1 MIRRINY
8 NHLHYFWVVAREG
21 SVAKAAEL
29 LHLTPQTVSGQIGF
43 LEEGLHNALFR
54 RQGRSLVLTEVG
66 QVVYRYADEVFGLAG
81 ELIDVLN
88 GKLPGGPM
96 LFTVGVADVVPKLV
110 AYRILEPA
118 LTTAQPVRI
127 VCREARL
134 DELIADLAIHK
145 LDMVLADAPLSAGL
159 NVKAFNHFLGESGIT
174 FFGSEARA
182 VALSEGFPRSLHGAP
197 LLMPGAHTALRRGL
211 DQWFESEGISPAVVG
226 EFDDSALMKAFG
238 QAGAGVFPAPS
249 AIEREVREQYG
260 VRVVGRTNRVR
271 ERYYAISAER
281 RLKHPA
287 VVAVSEAARSV
298 LGPDA

>member
-21 SVAKAAEL
+21 SVAKAAEI

-43 LEEGLHNALFR
+43 LEEALGNALFR

-66 QVVYRYADEVFGLAG
+66 QLVYRYADEIFGLAG

-118 LTTAQPVRI
+118 LTAAQPVRI

-134 DELIADLAIHK
+134 DELLADLAIHK
-145 LDMVLADAPLSAGL
+145 VDMVLADAPLGAGL
-159 NVKAFNHFLGESGIT
+159 NVKAFNHFLGESAIT
-174 FFGSEARA
+174 FFGTEAHA
-182 VALSEGFPRSLHGAP
+182 AALSQGFPRSLHGAP
-197 LLMPGAHTALRRGL
+197 LLMPGTHTALRRGL
-211 DQWFESEGISPAVVG
+211 DQWLEGEGISPALVG

-249 AIEREVREQYG
+249 AIEREVQEQYG

-287 VVAVSEAARSV
+287 VVAVSEAARLV
-298 LGPDA
+298 LGPEG

>member
-43 LEEGLHNALFR
+43 LEEGLNNALFR

-66 QVVYRYADEVFGLAG
+66 QVVFRFADEIFGLAG

-88 GKLPGGPM
+88 GRLPGGPM

-134 DELIADLAIHK
+134 EELVADLSIHK

-159 NVKAFNHFLGESGIT
+159 NVKAYNHFLGESGVS
-174 FFGSEARA
+174 FFATEARA
-182 VALSEGFPRSLHGAP
+182 GGLTEGFPNSLHGVP
-197 LLMPGAHTALRRGL
+197 LLMPGSHTALRRGL
-211 DQWFESEGISPAVVG
+211 DQWLESEGVAPRVVG
-226 EFDDSALMKAFG
+226 EFDDTALLKAFG
-238 QAGAGVFPAPS
+238 QAGAGVFPAPT
-249 AIEREVREQYG
+249 AIEREIQEQYG
-260 VRVVGRTNRVR
+260 VQVVGRTSKVK

-281 RLKHPA
+281 RLQHPA
-287 VVAVSEAARSV
+287 VVAVSQAARSI
-298 LGPDA
+298 LGPER

>member
-8 NHLHYFWVVAREG
+8 NHLHYFWVAAREG
-21 SVAKAAEL
+21 SVAKAAEV

-43 LEEGLHNALFR
+43 LEEALGNALFR
-54 RQGRSLVLTEVG
+54 RQGRSLVLTDVG
-66 QVVYRYADEVFGLAG
+66 QVVFRYADEIFGLAG

-88 GKLPGGPM
+88 GRLPGGPM

-134 DELIADLAIHK
+134 DELVADLAIHK
-145 LDMVLADAPLSAGL
+145 VDMVLADAPLSAGL
-159 NVKAFNHFLGESGIT
+159 NVKAFNHFLGESGIA
-174 FFGSEARA
+174 FFGTEAQA
-182 VALSEGFPRSLHGAP
+182 AALSEGFPHSLHGAP
-197 LLMPGAHTALRRGL
+197 LLMPGNHTALRRGL
-211 DQWFESEGISPAVVG
+211 DQWLEVEGISPAVVG

-249 AIEREVREQYG
+249 AIEREVQEQYG

-287 VVAVSEAARSV
+287 IVAVSEAARSV
-298 LGPDA
+298 LGPEV